1 MFVSVSMSSIVKF
14 SISIGVI
21 RIVQQLVSWSVG
33 VAGSQR
39 AVHLDIHLVWKLSST
54 FTWCVLVWKLSS
66 TFTWCVLVWKL
77 TLTFTWCVFVW
88 KVIKMRNTSKD
99 LDYEEVLEIFE
110 LYLAKVNCTSF
121 TLTGSTHIMHL
132 VPCTYSRIV

>member
-1 MFVSVSMSSIVKF
+1 M
-14 SISIGVI
+14 
-21 RIVQQLVSWSVG
+21 
-33 VAGSQR
+33 
-39 AVHLDIHLVWKLSST
+39 
-54 FTWCVLVWKLSS
+54 
-66 TFTWCVLVWKL
+66 LVWKL
-77 TLTFTWCVFVW
+77 TLTFTWCVLVW

-110 LYLAKVNCTSF
+110 LYLAKVNCTCF